1 MSSHYSLE
9 NKPAAEMRRKEL
21 AQEDGWIRSFLN
33 EAIVGRVATLWEE
46 QPFITSTTF
55 LYDPQSLAIYF
66 HSNISGRMRANIE
79 RHPLVCF
86 EVSRHG
92 RLLPSNIALEF
103 SIQYESVV
111 VFGTARLL
119 SDLGQKRHALTGLI
133 RKYFPEMVSGEHY
146 RPVTTEELKRTAVYA
161 ISIDSWSGKRNWPEQ
176 ADQGDDWPSLPESW
190 LAG

>member
-1 MSSHYSLE
+1 MISHYSLE

-21 AQEDGWIRSFLN
+21 AQDDGWIRSFLN
-33 EAIVGRVATLWEE
+33 EAIVGHMATRWDA
-46 QPFITSTTF
+46 QPFITPTTF
-55 LYDPQSLAIYF
+55 WYDPQVHEIYF
-66 HSNISGRMRANIE
+66 HSNINGRMRANIE
-79 RHPLVCF
+79 SHSQVCF

-119 SDLGQKRHALTGLI
+119 SDLDQKRHALIGLI

-146 RPVTTEELKRTAVYA
+146 RPVTKQELKRTAVYA

-176 ADQGDDWPSLPESW
+176 ADQSDEWPSLPEIW
-190 LAG
+190 LAD